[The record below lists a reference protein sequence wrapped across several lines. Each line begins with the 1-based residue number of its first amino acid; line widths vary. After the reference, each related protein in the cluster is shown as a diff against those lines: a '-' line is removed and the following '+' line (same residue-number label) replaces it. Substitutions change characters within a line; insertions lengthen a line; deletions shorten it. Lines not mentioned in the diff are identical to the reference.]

1 MGQSLRDSENARE
14 WQDRKRGAE
23 PTLTSKT
30 YLPVQPGLVGPWIRY
45 QGQKALDD
53 NTSPGISDCACL
65 VEHEEVFG

>member
-1 MGQSLRDSENARE
+1 MRWWKDGPVFKRLRE
-14 WQDRKRGAE
+14 
-23 PTLTSKT
+23 
-30 YLPVQPGLVGPWIRY
+30 QPGLVKPWIQY